1 MIGSAGTRQVIARS
15 QDGSLYSNV
24 TTLNVSAPPTPNYT
38 YIGIIGTYPRL
49 DTAIVQDKGNREIL
63 NIQRGDVLG
72 GRFRITSIS
81 EKELLLVDTTLK
93 IKHTLAMS
101 TDQNKGFGPQSRPTP
116 KVDSE
121 DDEP

>member
-1 MIGSAGTRQVIARS
+1 MIANAGARQVIVRS
-15 QDGSLYSNV
+15 PDGNLYSNA

-49 DTAIVQDKGNREIL
+49 DTAIVQEKGSREIL
-63 NIQRGDVLG
+63 NAQRGDVLG
-72 GRFRITSIS
+72 GRFRLTSIS
-81 EKELLLVDTTLK
+81 DKELVLVDTTLK
-93 IKHTLAMS
+93 IKHTLAMT
-101 TDQNKGFGPQSRPTP
+101 TDQNKEFGPQARPTP